1 MVFADSPHPRRRG
14 KDQGNESAFTTKMP
28 AAIDRPTPAFI
39 LLSVVY
45 GALLIV
51 SNITVSKL
59 VRVGPFL
66 LTAAFFTYPAV
77 YVISDIMTE
86 VYGYRLSIKAIWAN
100 FFAQALV
107 SLVLVLATALPGIDP
122 EIQTAMSTL
131 FSTTWRVVLGSLGAY
146 WIGDWL
152 NSLILSKMKVAQKG
166 KGFFL
171 RAMASSIPAHFLD
184 TAIFT
189 TIAFAGAWPLANI
202 RHNVLSEG
210 LLASVY
216 ELAVFPLTY
225 ALARWWKKRE
235 NLDVYDEGISYKPF

>member
-1 MVFADSPHPRRRG
+1 M
-14 KDQGNESAFTTKMP
+14 
-28 AAIDRPTPAFI
+28 
-39 LLSVVY
+39 
-45 GALLIV
+45 
-51 SNITVSKL
+51 
-59 VRVGPFL
+59 GPFL

-107 SLVLVLATALPGIDP
+107 SLVLALATALPGIDP
-122 EIQTAMSTL
+122 EIQAAMSTL

-152 NSLILSKMKVAQKG
+152 NSLLLSKMKVAQKG

-189 TIAFAGAWPLANI
+189 TIAFAGAWPLADI

-210 LLASVY
+210 ILASVY

-225 ALARWWKKRE
+225 ALTRWWKKRE
-235 NLDVYDEGISYKPF
+235 NLDVFDKGIRYRPF

>member
-1 MVFADSPHPRRRG
+1 MAFADSTPPCELRQDKG
-14 KDQGNESAFTTKMP
+14 GESASFTNGP
-28 AAIDRPTPAFI
+28 ATIDRPTPTFI

-51 SNITVSKL
+51 SNITVTKL

-86 VYGYRLSIKAIWAN
+86 VYGYRLSMKAIWAN
-100 FFAQALV
+100 FIAQALV
-107 SLVLVLATALPGIDP
+107 SLVLAFATALPGIDP
-122 EIQTAMSTL
+122 EIQAAMSTL

-152 NSLILSKMKVAQKG
+152 NSLLLSKLKVAQKG

-189 TIAFAGAWPLANI
+189 TIAFAGAWPLADI

-216 ELAVFPLTY
+216 ELAVFPLTF

-235 NLDVYDEGISYKPF
+235 NLDVFDKGISYKPF